1 MYYDGDVK
9 VTLRVT
15 EANFYAE
22 DVNVYVNG
30 VRTNP
35 AIWNQVGTTDEWMS
49 GIILSG
55 DGDYWVTMD
64 YTDRST
70 NEMKTYQSEKIVIDT
85 INPVVSV
92 DYANTNV
99 RKNVGDHKYF
109 NDVQKAT
116 IQIKEHNFRADDVVA
131 KVTAKNVS
139 GENVKVPDY
148 AAYLSDRS
156 NWQKNGDVYT
166 AHITYNSDANYTF
179 DIDYKDLAL
188 RKAADYK
195 EDFFTVDKTAP
206 TNLNVSYSEGVAG
219 QTLEMYR
226 IIITIR

>member
-1 MYYDGDVK
+1 M
-9 VTLRVT
+9 
-15 EANFYAE
+15 
-22 DVNVYVNG
+22 
-30 VRTNP
+30 
-35 AIWNQVGTTDEWMS
+35 
-49 GIILSG
+49 
-55 DGDYWVTMD
+55 
-64 YTDRST
+64 
-70 NEMKTYQSEKIVIDT
+70 IDT

-156 NWQKNGDVYT
+156 NWQKMVMFIR
-166 AHITYNSDANYTF
+166 HILH
-179 DIDYKDLAL
+179 IIQMQIIHL
-188 RKAADYK
+188 
-195 EDFFTVDKTAP
+195 
-206 TNLNVSYSEGVAG
+206 
-219 QTLEMYR
+219 TL
-226 IIITIR
+226 TIKILH